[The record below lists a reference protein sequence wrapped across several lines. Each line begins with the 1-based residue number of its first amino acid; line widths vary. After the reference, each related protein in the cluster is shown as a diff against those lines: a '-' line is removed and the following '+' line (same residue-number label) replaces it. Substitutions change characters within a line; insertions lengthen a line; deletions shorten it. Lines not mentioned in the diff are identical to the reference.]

1 MDFCTLEDPR
11 KDVSRLRYDWQP
23 ATTCRSVSGARHR
36 EQSEVG
42 DKPHL
47 ARFWRVGRE
56 LLMYRTV
63 KLNIFFGR
71 AKVLKNLL
79 SGVIN
84 VILNIFAVASCF
96 PKIVNCYDTLLKI
109 RSKEQEPKAKQKV
122 GTQEKEKIN
131 SVETCTLRDLDEK
144 IVSKHVQKLLS

>member
-1 MDFCTLEDPR
+1 VNR
-11 KDVSRLRYDWQP
+11 SRYDWQP

-71 AKVLKNLL
+71 FDWHADQILVSWESENF
-79 SGVIN
+79 
-84 VILNIFAVASCF
+84 VILV
-96 PKIVNCYDTLLKI
+96 K
-109 RSKEQEPKAKQKV
+109 KETWQV
-122 GTQEKEKIN
+122 I
-131 SVETCTLRDLDEK
+131 
-144 IVSKHVQKLLS
+144 